1 TPTSVSMLC
10 VLSPCLYPH
19 RPPSPT
25 RRSSD
30 LPVDP
35 AEQEELPLAI
45 HAAAHVAEQRWIVA
59 IVEHVRQPPQRF
71 LVGHGASSPSSVA
84 SRLSPRRFQLLTEP
98 SGTPSRFAI
107 ALSLRSPRYARS
119 STSRSRSDNRAIAA
133 SSHNA
138 STSS

>member
-84 SRLSPRRFQLLTEP
+84 RSEEHTSELSHGSISYAVFCLKKKKISRQK
-98 SGTPSRFAI
+98 
-107 ALSLRSPRYARS
+107 
-119 STSRSRSDNRAIAA
+119 
-133 SSHNA
+133 
-138 STSS
+138 